1 MSNRLQLF
9 RSRMAK
15 VFGTQMQDEETGFLK
30 DVLEHINEGLAT
42 NSLFGS
48 AEATELCQIMADNDE
63 LMISDGIIYK
73 V

>member
-1 MSNRLQLF
+1 
-9 RSRMAK
+9 
-15 VFGTQMQDEETGFLK
+15 MQDEETGFLK
-30 DVLEHINEGLAT
+30 DVLKHINEGLAT

>member
-1 MSNRLQLF
+1 
-9 RSRMAK
+9 MAK

-30 DVLEHINEGLAT
+30 DILEHINEGLAS

-48 AEATELCQIMADNDE
+48 AEATELCKIMADNDE